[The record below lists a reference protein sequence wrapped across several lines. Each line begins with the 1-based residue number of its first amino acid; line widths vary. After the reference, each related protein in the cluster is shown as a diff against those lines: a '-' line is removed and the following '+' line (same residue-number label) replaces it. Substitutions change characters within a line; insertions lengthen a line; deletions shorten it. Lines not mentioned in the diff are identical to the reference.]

1 MKSTLK
7 EIICGVPQEQH
18 YFLSYINDLPNSF
31 SYLKFR
37 LFADDSSLFRTFDKG
52 ENEIDLGEVSRNL
65 TDVATWCKANKLTIN
80 ESKTKYM
87 LFRNKGR
94 YVITQG
100 QLQINGTILSL
111 VDATTFIGRNIDEKL
126 NWEKHIN

>member
-1 MKSTLK
+1 M
-7 EIICGVPQEQH
+7 
-18 YFLSYINDLPNSF
+18 
-31 SYLKFR
+31 
-37 LFADDSSLFRTFDKG
+37 
-52 ENEIDLGEVSRNL
+52 SRNL

-94 YVITQG
+94 HVTTQG

-111 VDATTFIGRNIDEKL
+111 VDATIFIGLNIDENLTGK
-126 NWEKHIN
+126 NT